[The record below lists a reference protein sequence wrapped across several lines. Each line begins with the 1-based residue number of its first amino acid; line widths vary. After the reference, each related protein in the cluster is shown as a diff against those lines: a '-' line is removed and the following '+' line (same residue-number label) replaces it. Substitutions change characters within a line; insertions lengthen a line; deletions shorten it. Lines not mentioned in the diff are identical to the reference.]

1 MSATTGAV
9 VGSMVAIQAAQN
21 ERIEK
26 QRCQMVLENY
36 DPVYAE
42 TKGMKDYAYCVE
54 KLYPEPM
61 TQSENMFA
69 KGCVSILL
77 ISLVVGVIIGY
88 KKSKEPCG
96 DWADILL
103 WSFMVPACVFIAGL
117 VLILIV
123 TGIGF
128 LFS

>member
-42 TKGMKDYAYCVE
+42 TKGMKEYAYCVQ

-61 TQSENMFA
+61 THNENMVA
-69 KGCVSILL
+69 KGCVIILL
-77 ISLVVGVIIGY
+77 ISLVIGVVWGY
-88 KKSKEPCG
+88 KQEDGWEVIALGAIMFPLLLIG
-96 DWADILL
+96 GIIIL
-103 WSFMVPACVFIAGL
+103 GL
-117 VLILIV
+117 VV
-123 TGIGF
+123 MGVMF

>member
-9 VGSMVAIQAAQN
+9 VGSMVAIQPAQN

-54 KLYPEPM
+54 KLYPSPM
-61 TQSENMFA
+61 THNETMLA
-69 KGCVSILL
+69 KGCIIVLL

-88 KKSKEPCG
+88 KKSKEPFG

-103 WSFMVPACVFIAGL
+103 WSFMVPACAFITGV

>member
-9 VGSMVAIQAAQN
+9 VGSMVAIQTAQN

-42 TKGMKDYAYCVE
+42 TKGMKDYAYCVQ
-54 KLYPEPM
+54 KLYPEQM
-61 TQSENMFA
+61 THNENMLA
-69 KGCVSILL
+69 KGCVLILL
-77 ISLVVGVIIGY
+77 ISLVIGAIWGY
-88 KKSKEPCG
+88 KQSR
-96 DWADILL
+96 DWESVVLGAITGALFVAVGSIVL
-103 WSFMVPACVFIAGL
+103 G
-117 VLILIV
+117 LILF
-123 TGIGF
+123 GIAF